1 MTNTSKCLV
10 ISADRLTDDD
20 IRLIKATVYGRTRE
34 VQQVL
39 PYGID
44 SAPMPKDTAIITGT
58 GAIGDDVIIGYVHKD
73 AQAEPGSIR
82 IYSEGGDITIT
93 KTGTIELNGN
103 TDNVTMWAALNTAL
117 QAMVSIINSNS
128 TAITTAIGVPLTPIT
143 LNISAAKS
151 NTVKIS

>member
-117 QAMVSIINSNS
+117 QAMVSIINTNNG
-128 TAITTAIGVPLTPIT
+128 TITTAIGVPLMPIT

>member
-10 ISADRLTDDD
+10 ISADRLTEDD

-58 GAIGDDVIIGYVHKD
+58 GAIGEDVIIGYVHEG

-93 KTGTIELNGN
+93 KTGVIELNGN

-117 QAMVSIINSNS
+117 QAMVSTINTNNA
-128 TAITTAIGVPLTPIT
+128 AITSAIGVPLTPIT

>member
-10 ISADRLTDDD
+10 ISADRLTEDD

-93 KTGTIELNGN
+93 KTGTIQLNGN

-117 QAMVSIINSNS
+117 QAMVSTMNANFA
-128 TAITTAIGVPLTPIT
+128 AITSATGVPLTPIT

>member
-10 ISADRLTDDD
+10 ISADRLTDGD
-20 IRLIKATVYGRTRE
+20 IRLIKAVVWGRTRE

-93 KTGTIELNGN
+93 KTGTIQLNGN

-117 QAMVSIINSNS
+117 QAMVSTINTNNA
-128 TAITTAIGVPLTPIT
+128 AITSAIGVPLTPIT

>member
-93 KTGTIELNGN
+93 KTGIIELNGDS
-103 TDNVTMWAALNTAL
+103 DNVTKWTALNTGL
-117 QAMVSIINSNS
+117 Q
-128 TAITTAIGVPLTPIT
+128 TAIAAINANFATITSSLGIPLPAIT
-143 LNISAAKS
+143 LNINAAKS
-151 NTVKIS
+151 NTVKTA